1 MIIKGGDVQQ
11 LIETPYAQPYIQIVS
26 LILPF
31 IANRKTNDSLAAVL
45 QCHAEYG
52 REHCFDSADLRFID
66 LRNHQP
72 SDHIIA
78 PAMVI
83 RPRQRPTLESI
94 LEPCSA
100 WYGDIPLAC
109 QGHSKADNSQGSD
122 IPINA
127 ISVTLATSGM

>member
-45 QCHAEYG
+45 QCHAEYS
-52 REHCFDSADLRFID
+52 REHCFDGADLRSAD

-72 SDHIIA
+72 SDNIVA
-78 PAMVI
+78 TAVVV
-83 RPRQRPTLESI
+83 RPRQWPAMESI

-100 WYGDIPLAC
+100 WY
-109 QGHSKADNSQGSD
+109 ADMPS
-122 IPINA
+122 A
-127 ISVTLATSGM
+127 H